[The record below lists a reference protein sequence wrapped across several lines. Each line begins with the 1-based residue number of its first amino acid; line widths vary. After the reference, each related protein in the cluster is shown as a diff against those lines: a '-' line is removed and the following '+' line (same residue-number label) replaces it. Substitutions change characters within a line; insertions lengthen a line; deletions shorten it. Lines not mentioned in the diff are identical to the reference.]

1 MHTKT
6 KSREPGLA
14 AAGFSPAPEPGDG
27 PARPDGFFL
36 YPGPV
41 RKVFEAIANA
51 ADRDGIL
58 AGKAMRDIA
67 QETGLPLTVV
77 GMAIRVLDREGRL
90 MHFFDVERR
99 SVWVLPD
106 ADEHNTA
113 RDAAPGCA
121 ERSVKRGDHDDR

>member
-6 KSREPGLA
+6 QSREPGLA
-14 AAGFSPAPEPGDG
+14 AAGFSPAPEPGAG

-41 RKVFEAIANA
+41 RKVFEAIADA

-67 QETGLPLTVV
+67 KDTGLPLAVV
-77 GMAIRVLDREGRL
+77 GLAVRFLDERGRL
-90 MHFFDVERR
+90 MHFFDLEGR

-106 ADEHNTA
+106 CED
-113 RDAAPGCA
+113 PGHCGGVVA
-121 ERSVKRGDHDDR
+121 G